1 MRFINPINPI
11 NFISASTFS
20 FFIQALQTMKYTFLK
35 SLTIL
40 GFLAF
45 SASCTKDFDEINTN
59 PNAPTAVNSGLLLP
73 QIQRDMMNTLL
84 GETWGIGNIVIQH
97 TAKNQFVNEDR
108 YLWGELNGIW
118 NNVYDNARDLKII
131 IQQSE
136 ANGENNYKA
145 VALIMKSWMFS
156 LATDAYG
163 DVPYSEAISA
173 KEGQNFPK
181 YDAQE
186 DIYAGILSDLKTAND
201 LLGTSGEAIAGDVIF
216 KGDYATSIAKWKKL
230 SNSLRIRAL
239 MRISR
244 KRDVSA
250 ELRAIVENPA
260 AYPIFES
267 NADNAVYTY
276 ATSSPD
282 QFPLFSSR
290 IGSFNEFRA
299 SKTLLDTLQT
309 LADPRMKIFFRGTPE
324 TENSAN
330 PVFAGIPNGLNDVD
344 ALQYNGGPQ
353 FQSRIGSTYFEL
365 ANTPNGLS
373 IAKGVIM
380 TYAELQFLLAEAAE
394 KGLISGDAKTFYENG
409 VNGSFQFYGLTT
421 PADYL
426 NRQET
431 TYTGTQQE
439 KLAKTGFQKWISLY
453 FQGLEAW
460 FDWRRTGIPA
470 LTPGISNQNNNLIP
484 VRFRY
489 PIIEQALNAES
500 RKAAVDRQGADDLN
514 TKMWHLK

>member
-1 MRFINPINPI
+1 
-11 NFISASTFS
+11 
-20 FFIQALQTMKYTFLK
+20 MKYTFLK

-201 LLGTSGEAIAGDVIF
+201 LLGTSSEAIAGDVIF

-309 LADPRMKIFFRGTPE
+309 LADPRMKVFFRGTPE

-394 KGLISGDAKTFYENG
+394 KGLISGDAKAYYENG

-421 PADYL
+421 PAGYL
-426 NRQET
+426 NLQET
-431 TYTGTQQE
+431 AYAGTQQE
-439 KLAKTGFQKWISLY
+439 KLAKIGFQKWISLY

-500 RKAAVDRQGADDLN
+500 RKAAVDRQGPDDLN

>member
-1 MRFINPINPI
+1 
-11 NFISASTFS
+11 
-20 FFIQALQTMKYTFLK
+20 MKYTFLK
-35 SLTIL
+35 SLVIL
-40 GFLAF
+40 GFVALTAG
-45 SASCTKDFDEINTN
+45 CTKDFDEINTN

-73 QIQRDMMNTLL
+73 QIQRDMMNALL

-118 NNVYDNARDLKII
+118 NNVYDNNRDLKII
-131 IQQSE
+131 LQQSE
-136 ANGENNYKA
+136 ASGENNYKA

-163 DVPYSEAISA
+163 DIPYSEAINA
-173 KEGQNFPK
+173 KEGQNYPK
-181 YDAQE
+181 YDTQE
-186 DIYAGILSDLKTAND
+186 EIYNGILSDLKSAND
-201 LLGTSGEAIAGDVIF
+201 LLGTSSEALAGDVIF
-216 KGDYATSIAKWKKL
+216 KGDKAKWKKL

-244 KRDVSA
+244 KRDVSV
-250 ELRAIVENPA
+250 ELRAIVENPTT
-260 AYPIFES
+260 YPIFEGV
-267 NADNAVYTY
+267 ADNAVYSY
-276 ATSSPD
+276 AASAPD

-299 SKTLLDTLQT
+299 SKTLLDTLKT
-309 LADPRMKIFFRGTPE
+309 LNDPRMKIFFRGTPDTE
-324 TENSAN
+324 TSAN

-353 FQSRIGSTYFEL
+353 FQSRIGSTFYEG
-365 ANTPNGLS
+365 ATSSSGLS
-373 IAKGVIM
+373 IAKGIIM
-380 TYAELQFLLAEAAE
+380 TYAELQFLLAEATE
-394 KGLISGDAKTFYENG
+394 KGLLSGDAKTYYENG
-409 VNGSFQFYGLTT
+409 VNASFQFYGLST

-426 NRQET
+426 NRLET

-439 KLAKTGFQKWISLY
+439 KLSKIGFQKWVSLY

-470 LTPGISNQNNNLIP
+470 LVPGISNQNNNMIP

-489 PIIEQALNAES
+489 PIIEQALNGDS

>member
-1 MRFINPINPI
+1 
-11 NFISASTFS
+11 
-20 FFIQALQTMKYTFLK
+20 MKYTFLK
-35 SLTIL
+35 SLSIL
-40 GFLAF
+40 GLIVLA
-45 SASCTKDFDEINTN
+45 SGCTKNFDEINTN

-73 QIQRDMMNTLL
+73 QIQRDMMNALL

-118 NNVYDNARDLKII
+118 NNVYDNNRDIKII
-131 IQQSE
+131 LQQSE

-173 KEGQNFPK
+173 KEGQNYPK
-181 YDAQE
+181 YDTQE
-186 DIYAGILSDLKTAND
+186 EIYNGILGDLKTASD
-201 LLGTSGEAIAGDVIF
+201 LLGTSSESVAGDVIF
-216 KGDYATSIAKWKKL
+216 KGDISKWKKL
-230 SNSLRIRAL
+230 ANSLRIRAL

-244 KRDVSA
+244 KRDVRA
-250 ELRAIVENPA
+250 DLRAIVDNTA
-260 AYPIFES
+260 TYPIFES
-267 NADNAVYTY
+267 VADNAVYAY
-276 ATSSPD
+276 SASAPD

-299 SKTLLDTLQT
+299 SKTLLDTLQS
-309 LADPRMKIFFRGTPE
+309 LNDPRMPIFFRPTPD
-324 TENSAN
+324 TESSAN

-353 FQSRIGSTYFEL
+353 FQSRIGSTFYEQ
-365 ANTPNGLS
+365 AISTSGLS
-373 IAKGVIM
+373 ITKGIVM
-380 TYAELQFLLAEAAE
+380 TFAELQFLLAEAAE
-394 KGLISGDAKTFYENG
+394 KGLISGDAKAYYENG
-409 VNGSFQFYGLTT
+409 VNASFQFYGLTT
-421 PADYL
+421 PAGYL
-426 NRQET
+426 TLPEVA
-431 TYTGTQQE
+431 YGGTQE
-439 KLAKTGFQKWISLY
+439 GNLAKIGFQKWVSLY

-470 LTPGISNQNNNLIP
+470 LLPGISNQNDDKIP

-489 PIIEQALNAES
+489 PIIEQALNADS
-500 RKAAVDRQGADDLN
+500 RKAAVDRQGPDDLN
-514 TKMWHLK
+514 SKMWHLK